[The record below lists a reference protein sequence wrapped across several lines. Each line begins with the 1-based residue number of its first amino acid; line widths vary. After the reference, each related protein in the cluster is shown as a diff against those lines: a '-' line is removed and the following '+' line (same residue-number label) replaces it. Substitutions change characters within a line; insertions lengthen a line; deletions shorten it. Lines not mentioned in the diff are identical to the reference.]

1 MQLNLFSYKKLTS
14 EQFSTEHSHSA
25 KSKSTSNSKR
35 PSQTLLIVIMLFHL
49 IFPEV
54 DMERRHIKTTLRNHG
69 ELYDIL

>member
-49 IFPEV
+49 IFPDV
-54 DMERRHIKTTLRNHG
+54 DMERRHINTNLRNHG